1 VCHRW
6 CQAPSANVP
15 LADAS
20 DLLRRAQ
27 AADAL
32 SRRPPSPIPPSP
44 LLSHPTHAS
53 QRHVRKSW
61 SRLGGRGTGE
71 WRRQGKAPAAVHRD
85 WISFCQ
91 LSDIPTISDCLAVAS
106 GASRVSLRVYLV
118 CVLLP
123 PRLYLDLNLSGE
135 RARCSFSYTEAP
147 ASSLALALAPALP
160 SGHCGVSSYSVAT
173 RASRLHVASRA
184 ARAFSSG
191 RRRALRRAGAD
202 QPACHQRCRA
212 CIVLVCAAAAP
223 LGSSATSSGHS
234 LWQSHH
240 ARTHAHARTCTHA
253 HLNTDSTDTRTR
265 PRACPHTRVRAH
277 VHFPARTHTRM
288 CMHSRAHPRV

>member
-1 VCHRW
+1 MCVPSLVPGTFCERSAGG
-6 CQAPSANVP
+6 CLRPVAPCSGRRRPFAPATFAYPTESFAVP
-15 LADAS
+15 PNPCFAAT
-20 DLLRRAQ
+20 RAQ
-27 AADAL
+27 ELESFGGTRDWRMEAAGQSTGRCASRLDFILSVVRYPDDLGL
-32 SRRPPSPIPPSP
+32 SRC
-44 LLSHPTHAS
+44 
-53 QRHVRKSW
+53 
-61 SRLGGRGTGE
+61 RLG
-71 WRRQGKAPAAVHRD
+71 
-85 WISFCQ
+85 
-91 LSDIPTISDCLAVAS
+91 
-106 GASRVSLRVYLV
+106 
-118 CVLLP
+118 
-123 PRLYLDLNLSGE
+123 GE